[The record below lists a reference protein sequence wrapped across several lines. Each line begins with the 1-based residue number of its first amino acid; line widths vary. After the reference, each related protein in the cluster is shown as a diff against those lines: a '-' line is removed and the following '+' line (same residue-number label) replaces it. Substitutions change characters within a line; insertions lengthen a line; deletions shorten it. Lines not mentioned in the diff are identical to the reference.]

1 MELTALAAAR
11 SGQNPIHAEAAEG
24 HSQAWPS
31 HHESYLAIR
40 QLSFDAEEGEP
51 GIKAITKL
59 KEQMQMIKRFFQDET
74 GLELSEYA
82 VAAAL
87 IAIAVV
93 AAFTALG
100 TAISSKINT
109 LAATIN
115 G

>member
-1 MELTALAAAR
+1 MALAAAR
-11 SGQNPIHAEAAEG
+11 SGLNPNHAEAAEG

-31 HHESYLAIR
+31 RHESSLGSLR
-40 QLSFDAEEGEP
+40 ELSFDAEEGERS
-51 GIKAITKL
+51 IEQSTKT
-59 KEQMQMIKRFFQDET
+59 KGAKKMIRNFFRDET

-87 IAIAVV
+87 VAIAVV

-100 TAISSKINT
+100 TAISAKVNT
-109 LAATIN
+109 LAATIT